1 MCVCAGWLC
10 LGTELRL
17 SKYMFHRP
25 EMEPGERTA
34 IYCLSLTHTHT
45 LSLSYFSHTHS
56 LSQALTYVHL
66 YCWLQ
71 ILENLQTSSKDNLDM
86 PGPLRY
92 PCAYLV
98 FAYRLPSFSLRFVYT
113 LTVGFTSESA

>member
-34 IYCLSLTHTHT
+34 IYSVSLTHTHT
-45 LSLSYFSHTHS
+45 LIYLTHTLSLKHSHTYIF
-56 LSQALTYVHL
+56 TV
-66 YCWLQ
+66 WLQ
-71 ILENLQTSSKDNLDM
+71 ILENLQTPSKDNLDM

-92 PCAYLV
+92 PSAYLV
-98 FAYRLPSFSLRFVYT
+98 VVY
-113 LTVGFTSESA
+113 